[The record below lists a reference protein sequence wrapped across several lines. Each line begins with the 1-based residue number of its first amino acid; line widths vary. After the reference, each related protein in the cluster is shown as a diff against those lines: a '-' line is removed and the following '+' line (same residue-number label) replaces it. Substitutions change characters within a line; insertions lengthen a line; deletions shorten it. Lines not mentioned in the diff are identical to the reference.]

1 MIIEII
7 LRILLCLMVFF
18 VASSFVTLF
27 LIAIIVKKDIEKRYK
42 TVLDFPLYMRMPPY
56 GFLSKYCSM
65 AMVVIRIYLT
75 EKNIIK
81 KSKRYNDI
89 FLIKMKYTTKNE
101 NKLNIFI
108 CFFHIISLLLMCIF
122 TALSLYIGSTL

>member
-7 LRILLCLMVFF
+7 LRILLCSMVFF
-18 VASSFVTLF
+18 VASSFITFFFIVF
-27 LIAIIVKKDIEKRYK
+27 VVKKDIEKRYK
-42 TVLDFPLYMRMPPY
+42 TKFEFPIYLKSMY
-56 GFLSKYCSM
+56 LSQY
-65 AMVVIRIYLT
+65 ANLAIIIIRIYLT

-81 KSKRYNDI
+81 KSRRYNDI
-89 FLIKMKYTTKNE
+89 FLLKMKYTTKNE

-108 CFFHIISLLLMCIF
+108 CFFHIISLLLTCIF